1 MSAILPPFANSYVEA
16 RKLFLAAAQAAGAE
30 IETHRHPLPGPHGA
44 PLYTDF
50 AWLGPAD
57 ARRVMLTCSGTHGV
71 EGYCGSGCQVA
82 WLQSDAPKNLPR
94 GTAVLLVHAI
104 NPFGFAWDRRVNED
118 NVDINRNFVDHA
130 APPENELWPEIADA
144 LTPHEWDDGAR
155 KVMGVAINLFIERH
169 DHRAYITAASSGQFT
184 HADGIFYGG
193 AAPVWSN
200 RILDDYTRRKLGHV
214 KRLAVI
220 DFHTGLG
227 PRGYGELIC
236 RHPTDSEALA
246 RARRWYGNGVT
257 SPAAGESGS
266 PVIDGNLRMA
276 FVGWLPEAEVTSVA
290 IEYGTYPEDKVFNAL
305 VADNWLHLHGDM
317 TTRKGRA
324 IKADI
329 REMFYPDA
337 DDWRDAVLERAAQ
350 VQARA
355 IEGLTTAD
363 S

>member
-1 MSAILPPFANSYVEA
+1 MSTSTATSSTH
-16 RKLFLAAAQAAGAE
+16 AAA
-30 IETHRHPLPGPHGA
+30 
-44 PLYTDF
+44 
-50 AWLGPAD
+50 
-57 ARRVMLTCSGTHGV
+57 
-71 EGYCGSGCQVA
+71 
-82 WLQSDAPKNLPR
+82 PK
-94 GTAVLLVHAI
+94 
-104 NPFGFAWDRRVNED
+104 
-118 NVDINRNFVDHA
+118 
-130 APPENELWPEIADA
+130 NELWPEIADA

-214 KRLAVI
+214 RRLAVI

-276 FVGWLPEAEVTSVA
+276 FVGWLPRGRGHGGRHRVRHLSGRQGVQRPGRRQLAAPARRHDHAQGPRHQGGHPRDVLSRRPRLARGGAGTRRAGPGPRHRRDSPRQRVEEVEMVGGHCLCGEVRWERRRT
-290 IEYGTYPEDKVFNAL
+290 DL
-305 VADNWLHLHGDM
+305 VAGLLPLRELPTVDGIARRCLRRPGQRRLSLSGHQNRRCSSRRPARIGISAPAAARRSP
-317 TTRKGRA
+317 TNPTSFRA
-324 IKADI
+324 NCTSMP
-329 REMFYPDA
+329 RP
-337 DDWRDAVLERAAQ
+337 
-350 VQARA
+350 
-355 IEGLTTAD
+355 
-363 S
+363 